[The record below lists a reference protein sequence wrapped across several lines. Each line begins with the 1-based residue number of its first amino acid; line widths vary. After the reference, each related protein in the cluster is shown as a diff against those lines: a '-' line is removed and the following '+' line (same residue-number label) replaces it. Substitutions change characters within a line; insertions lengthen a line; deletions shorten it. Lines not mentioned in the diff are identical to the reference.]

1 MGEEGCMLTMPRIPF
16 RTGRKDCVPDQ
27 ENLNNGRGYIASSKK
42 HEVHPNPFM
51 NGKELTEFMKVC
63 ISFALVSYTH
73 RTHSYQM
80 FIIFL
85 GNIHNCNNLQSTISF
100 IEKFQFATQRG
111 GSTDGCP
118 HFGTS
123 RSQKFHV

>member
-51 NGKELTEFMKVC
+51 NGKDLTEFLKVC
-63 ISFALVSYTH
+63 MQLCAMPIKL
-73 RTHSYQM
+73 
-80 FIIFL
+80 
-85 GNIHNCNNLQSTISF
+85 NL
-100 IEKFQFATQRG
+100 
-111 GSTDGCP
+111 
-118 HFGTS
+118 
-123 RSQKFHV
+123 

>member
-1 MGEEGCMLTMPRIPF
+1 MVLEYLWLNTFYPFPYRHMGEEGCMLTMPRIPF

-63 ISFALVSYTH
+63 ISSANY
-73 RTHSYQM
+73 
-80 FIIFL
+80 
-85 GNIHNCNNLQSTISF
+85 
-100 IEKFQFATQRG
+100 
-111 GSTDGCP
+111 
-118 HFGTS
+118 
-123 RSQKFHV
+123 